1 MARIDAPRLN
11 ELDIIFFNQIIF
23 DTPQLF
29 QFISRRPTLRAPE
42 KAHIEFSAKAV
53 TVGFSSHDYGVL
65 EVGIRCAVSEWQLS
79 SLKQVCTSSMP
90 PVSTSKDLYII
101 EGQFSK
107 PLWQDDAENTLWL
120 ELLRPFATVKNLYIC
135 EELVPRMAPALREL
149 TGGRM
154 TEVFPTLENIFLGG
168 VQLSRLG
175 PLHESI
181 E

>member
-1 MARIDAPRLN
+1 M
-11 ELDIIFFNQIIF
+11 
-23 DTPQLF
+23 
-29 QFISRRPTLRAPE
+29 
-42 KAHIEFSAKAV
+42 
-53 TVGFSSHDYGVL
+53 
-65 EVGIRCAVSEWQLS
+65 
-79 SLKQVCTSSMP
+79 
-90 PVSTSKDLYII
+90 I